1 MAQHVTTKAQPVKTQ
16 TISERTALLAPVAL
30 ALLAG
35 LFLLYGAGFAQSA
48 TLHNAAHDARHAFA
62 FPCH

>member
-1 MAQHVTTKAQPVKTQ
+1 MAQKVIAKAQPASDRMAV
-16 TISERTALLAPVAL
+16 LAPVAL
-30 ALLAG
+30 ALMAG

-48 TLHNAAHDARHAFA
+48 TLHDAAHDARHAFA

>member
-1 MAQHVTTKAQPVKTQ
+1 MAQNVTAKTR
-16 TISERTALLAPVAL
+16 TASERTAVLAPVAL

-35 LFLLYGAGFAQSA
+35 LFLLYGAGFARSA
-48 TLHNAAHDARHAFA
+48 ALHDAAHDARHAFA

>member
-1 MAQHVTTKAQPVKTQ
+1 MAQNVTTKAQTVKAQATG
-16 TISERTALLAPVAL
+16 ERTAMIAPVAL

-48 TLHNAAHDARHAFA
+48 TLHAAAHDARHAFA

>member
-1 MAQHVTTKAQPVKTQ
+1 MAQKVIAKAQSSSDRMAV
-16 TISERTALLAPVAL
+16 LAPVAL
-30 ALLAG
+30 ALMAG

-48 TLHNAAHDARHAFA
+48 ALHDAAHDARHAFA